1 MTLTDTADTSP
12 AKPVD
17 GADGLGH
24 LYRQMMGQGR
34 NDLAMDLLRVASKLR
49 NTFDRSATADRS
61 GVVTLATGSD
71 DPVLVCVPSFAAMS
85 GEYHYTRLAKHL
97 RGNRSTTV
105 SLHPGFG
112 TDNAV
117 PVDLATLVD
126 VHVRAVLNDVRDRAF
141 VVAGHSA
148 GGLIAHALV
157 TELERVGRPAAGL
170 VLLDTPWPDDLN
182 GGVLTALAR
191 SSCAARTTVR
201 ATRGSAHG

>member
-1 MTLTDTADTSP
+1 EIEVDRRFSEQGLDSVAGTDLQARLTAATGLRMERKVVFQYDTPLALAEHLMTLTDTADTSP

-126 VHVRAVLNDVRDRAF
+126 GTVSL
-141 VVAGHSA
+141 G
-148 GGLIAHALV
+148 
-157 TELERVGRPAAGL
+157 TEVNILPAAF
-170 VLLDTPWPDDLN
+170 TLN
-182 GGVLTALAR
+182 GVQCGTA
-191 SSCAARTTVR
+191 
-201 ATRGSAHG
+201 